1 MFFVIIIN
9 KFKIA
14 EHIVL
19 CEIYIVEKKET
30 IRRMFEKKE
39 CIFKGA
45 SLK

>member
-19 CEIYIVEKKET
+19 CENYIVEKKET
-30 IRRMFEKKE
+30 IRRMFGKKNL
-39 CIFKGA
+39 FSKVH
-45 SLK
+45 L